1 MGVSRRLEI
10 LVLAVGVLLASAACA
25 SAALAP
31 DADAT
36 PDEVLLAHAAQGDS
50 RCVLVIQDGNV
61 VTSTPDVSEPQRAW
75 SITKSVTSLL
85 VGIAADDGV
94 LALDDLASD
103 YVPQWRGTPSQDI
116 TIHDLLAMVSGREWT
131 RDLDYKEMA
140 LRAPDKTAFAVAL
153 GQDAD
158 PGTVW
163 VYNNAAVQ
171 TLEVVLEE
179 ATGTPV
185 ETFAA
190 ERLFEPLGM
199 INTSIDTDKAGKAN
213 LFAGLLTT
221 CGDLARLGAAVLDGG
236 VSADGIHVISADY
249 LALALETSTDLN
261 AAYGLLW
268 WLNRPGEAVA
278 ADVATGGEPTPIV
291 GPLVP
296 EAPEDTVWAIG
307 FQQQILAVL
316 PTDNAIAVRLGA
328 RPPEGSG
335 FDVRSFTS
343 DVVAALEANAR

>member
-1 MGVSRRLEI
+1 MLA
-10 LVLAVGVLLASAACA
+10 LAVGVLLASAACTPTA
-25 SAALAP
+25 HAP

-36 PDEVLLAHAAQGDS
+36 PDEILLAHAANGDS
-50 RCVLVIQDGNV
+50 RCVLVIKDGDV

-75 SITKSVTSLL
+75 SITKSVTSIL
-85 VGIAADDGV
+85 VGIAADDGD
-94 LALDDLASD
+94 LALDGLASD
-103 YVPQWRGTPSQDI
+103 FIPQWRGTPSEDV

-140 LRAPDKTAFAVAL
+140 LRAPDKTAFAVGL

-163 VYNNAAVQ
+163 VYNNSAVQ
-171 TLEVVLEE
+171 TLEVVLEV

-185 ETFAA
+185 EQFAA

-199 INTSIDTDKAGKAN
+199 TDTSIDLDRAGNAN

-221 CGDLARLGAAVLDGG
+221 CTDLARLGAAVLEGG
-236 VSADGIHVISADY
+236 ASADGTQVIPADY
-249 LALALETSTDLN
+249 LALALEPSHDLN

-268 WLNRPGEAVA
+268 WLNRSGDAVA
-278 ADVATGGEPTPIV
+278 ADVATGGEPTPVV

-316 PTDNAIAVRLGA
+316 PSANTVAVRLGA
-328 RPPEGSG
+328 RPPDGSG
-335 FDVRSFTS
+335 FDVRSFTA
-343 DVVAALEANAR
+343 DVVAVLDADTP

>member
-1 MGVSRRLEI
+1 MSRRLDI
-10 LVLAVGVLLASAACA
+10 LALAVGVLLASAACTPTA
-25 SAALAP
+25 PAP
-31 DADAT
+31 DEDAT
-36 PDEVLLAHAAQGDS
+36 PDEILLAHAAQGDS
-50 RCVLVIQDGNV
+50 RCVLVVQDGKV

-75 SITKSVTSLL
+75 SITKSVTSVL
-85 VGIAADDGV
+85 VGIAADDGD
-94 LALDDLASD
+94 LALDDRASD
-103 YVPQWRGTPSQDI
+103 YIPQWRGTPSEGI

-140 LRAPDKTAFAVAL
+140 LRATDKTAFAVAL

-163 VYNNAAVQ
+163 VYNNSAVQ
-171 TLEVVLEE
+171 TLELVLEE

-185 ETFAA
+185 EKFAA

-199 INTSIDTDKAGKAN
+199 TDTSIDTDKAGNAN

-221 CGDLARLGAAVLDGG
+221 CADLALLGAAVLDGG
-236 VSADGIHVISADY
+236 ASADGTQVIPADY
-249 LALALETSTDLN
+249 LALALDTSTDLN

-268 WLNRPGEAVA
+268 WLNRSGDAVA

-296 EAPEDTVWAIG
+296 EAPEDTAWAIG
-307 FQQQILAVL
+307 FQQQILAVF

-335 FDVRSFTS
+335 FDVRSFTA
-343 DVVAALEANAR
+343 DVVAVLEATAR

>member
-1 MGVSRRLEI
+1 MGVSRRLDV
-10 LVLAVGVLLASAACA
+10 LALAVGVLLASAACTPTGP
-25 SAALAP
+25 AP
-31 DADAT
+31 DAT
-36 PDEVLLAHAAQGDS
+36 PDEVLLTHAAQGDS

-85 VGIAADDGV
+85 VGIAADDGD

-103 YVPQWRGTPSQDI
+103 YIPQWRSTPSEDI

-153 GQDAD
+153 GQDSD

-163 VYNNAAVQ
+163 VYNNSAVQ
-171 TLEVVLEE
+171 ALEVVLEE
-179 ATGTPV
+179 ATGMPV

-190 ERLFEPLGM
+190 ERLFDPLGM
-199 INTSIDTDKAGKAN
+199 TDTSIDTDKAGNAN

-221 CGDLARLGAAVLDGG
+221 CGDLARLGAAVLEGG
-236 VSADGIHVISADY
+236 ASADGTQVIPADY
-249 LALALETSTDLN
+249 LDRALKPSTDLN

-268 WLNRPGEAVA
+268 WLNQPGEAVA

-296 EAPEDTVWAIG
+296 AAPEDTVWAIG

-316 PTDNAIAVRLGA
+316 PSDNAIAVRLGA

-335 FDVRSFTS
+335 FDVRSFTAE
-343 DVVAALEANAR
+343 VVAVLDATAR